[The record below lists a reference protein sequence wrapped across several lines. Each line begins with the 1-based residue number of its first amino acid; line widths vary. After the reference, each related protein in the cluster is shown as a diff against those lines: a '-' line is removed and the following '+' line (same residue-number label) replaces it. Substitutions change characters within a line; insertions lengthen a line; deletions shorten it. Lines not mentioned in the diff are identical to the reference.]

1 MLLLA
6 LMVASVKA
14 KPVERIRGLTSINE
28 EDQAGEKPIATRG
41 DCFKCSDVFQT
52 LINVEAR
59 HDLVKRSPKKLKKKG
74 KKFGKK
80 TLISSKKGFKK
91 FGKKSK
97 KGGKKAKKGG
107 KKSKPFLKKGGKKA
121 FKIGK
126 KGLKASAPLSIPAG
140 SIGIPAG
147 GGALAFG
154 VPAFGAFGGTDGL
167 LGATALDAAV
177 DGGLGAAFGIDTTG

>member
-59 HDLVKRSPKKLKKKG
+59 HDLVKRSPKKFKKKG

-80 TLISSKKGFKK
+80 TFISSKKGFKK

-154 VPAFGAFGGTDGL
+154 VPAFAGFGGTDGL